1 MSHYAVAVFLDPNGK
16 NLEELLAPFDEGL
29 HVPHYIPKA
38 DIIAKVRSEIETF
51 KNGAYAEYLK
61 NPKAYI
67 EKHSDNQRHIEYISK
82 EFPMKLHW
90 TDEDCYLDG
99 IRYYEEENIK
109 PDGSVFSDYNPNSKW
124 DWYDIGGRFS
134 DIIPLKEGGYANEAS
149 MCDVDIDHRDEE
161 EYKNAIRFWQLYV
174 EGQEPVTEED
184 KELLKFVW
192 YKKEYF
198 TERYANAEEYAAWV
212 SGFTFYAA
220 LLPTGEWLE
229 PGRMGWWGM
238 SHATADDDKTWHS
251 KVKEIL
257 KQAQDNNWEITIVDC
272 HI

>member
-1 MSHYAVAVFLDPNGK
+1 MSHYSVAVFTAPDDK
-16 NLEELLAPFDEGL
+16 NVEELLAPYDESL
-29 HVPHYIPKA
+29 HVPHYIPKS
-38 DIIAKVRSEIETF
+38 DIIAKVRNEIESYR
-51 KNGAYAEYLK
+51 NGAYAEYLK
-61 NPKAYI
+61 DPEAYVA
-67 EKHSDNQRHIEYISK
+67 KCTNQDHIKYISK
-82 EFPMKLHW
+82 EFPKKLTW
-90 TDEDCYLDG
+90 SDEECYLDG
-99 IRYYEEENIK
+99 IRYYDEENIK

-124 DWYDIGGRFS
+124 DWYEVGGRFAN
-134 DIIPLKEGGYANEAS
+134 IIPLKDGGYTDEAP
-149 MCDVDIDHRDEE
+149 MCDVDIHHCDEE

-174 EGQEPVTEED
+174 DGQEPITDTD
-184 KELLKFVW
+184 KQLLKFVW

-212 SGFTFYAA
+212 SGFAFYAA

-229 PGRMGWWGM
+229 PGQMGWWGM
-238 SHATADDDKTWHS
+238 SHATADDDKAWHS

>member
-16 NLEELLAPFDEGL
+16 NLEELLAPFDENL

-38 DIIAKVRSEIETF
+38 DIIAKVRNEIETY
-51 KNGAYAEYLK
+51 KNGTYAEYLK
-61 NPKAYI
+61 DPEAYVA
-67 EKHSDNQRHIEYISK
+67 KYTNQDHIKYITK

-124 DWYDIGGRFS
+124 DWYSIGGRFS
-134 DIIPLKEGGYANEAS
+134 DIVPLKEGGYANEAS
-149 MCDVDIDHRDEE
+149 MCDVDIDHRDKK

-192 YKKEYF
+192 YKKRILYQAICECRRICGLGFWFYILCCTF
-198 TERYANAEEYAAWV
+198 TNWRVVRARTNGLVGYVSRYRR
-212 SGFTFYAA
+212 G
-220 LLPTGEWLE
+220 
-229 PGRMGWWGM
+229 
-238 SHATADDDKTWHS
+238 
-251 KVKEIL
+251 
-257 KQAQDNNWEITIVDC
+257 
-272 HI
+272 